1 MHVCLALFGRDL
13 FSEQCISHN
22 YKNWRSSHNPE
33 GIGIPV
39 VFPKMW
45 VSVIWMFFMEGGVL
59 EVHHATHRNKKCFVC
74 ANIWGKIRTPW
85 SDANAFDPASSMFTF
100 HMLVYWFMVDI
111 AVPFSG
117 NWQLDIFVASA
128 EGRISNELR
137 CLFLFSPSRSLCAVH
152 PVWNKQQSL

>member
-1 MHVCLALFGRDL
+1 MHVCLELFGRDL

-22 YKNWRSSHNPE
+22 YTNWRSSHNPE

-74 ANIWGKIRTPW
+74 ANIRGKI
-85 SDANAFDPASSMFTF
+85 SDFLEVMRVLWIQDLQCLNFICLFIDLWWTSQCRFPGIGSWTSLLRLQKDGYLINCIVSSFF
-100 HMLVYWFMVDI
+100 
-111 AVPFSG
+111 PFS
-117 NWQLDIFVASA
+117 F
-128 EGRISNELR
+128 
-137 CLFLFSPSRSLCAVH
+137 SLCCPPSVE
-152 PVWNKQQSL
+152 